1 MSLQGGNLRFHSSL
15 YRLEPPTWRCLEIMN
30 LNKIE
35 WFWQRIHEPRRAVGH
50 KNAWTPWVHDFKIQI
65 FYSEMDPTGQLN
77 FFIQPDFV
85 SDIDFKCL
93 VSQNQKTS
101 VDSLLRIDF
110 KKPNIFMPIH
120 GYKPRTGNNCG
131 YLINEWAENGLW
143 SCDRHMNNCIF
154 QCGLKSVVV
163 SCQCQNIGPFTFLA

>member
-1 MSLQGGNLRFHSSL
+1 MFLTTDSWTTPFSRSQKCGN
-15 YRLEPPTWRCLEIMN
+15 
-30 LNKIE
+30 
-35 WFWQRIHEPRRAVGH
+35 
-50 KNAWTPWVHDFKIQI
+50 PWVHDFKIQI

-77 FFIQPDFV
+77 FFIRPDFV

-93 VSQNQKTS
+93 VSQNQTTS

-110 KKPNIFMPIH
+110 KKPNIFMPIN

-131 YLINEWAENGLW
+131 YLINEWPENGLW
-143 SCDRHMNNCIF
+143 SCDRQMNNCIF

-163 SCQCQNIGPFTFLA
+163 SCQCQNIGPFIFLAKPLNLMFEHSVQD